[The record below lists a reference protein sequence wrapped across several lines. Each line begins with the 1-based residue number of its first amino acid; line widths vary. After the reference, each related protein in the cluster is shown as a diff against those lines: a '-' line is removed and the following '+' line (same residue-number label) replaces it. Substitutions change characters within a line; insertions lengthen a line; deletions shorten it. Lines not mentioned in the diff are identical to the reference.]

1 MNIPWFN
8 SINAV
13 NVLILYFGNHSF
25 YTLSGYRKRRRLH
38 KRFVYQYL
46 FCFGWQKYE
55 DKYKSLDHK
64 MKLYKLYTHTKS
76 YKGMYIFHGLELG
89 YDMEISIYCLL
100 NMAKG
105 VTILIFMPP
114 FSPITYRRQLSR
126 QWSILAI
133 IW

>member
-1 MNIPWFN
+1 MC
-8 SINAV
+8 
-13 NVLILYFGNHSF
+13 
-25 YTLSGYRKRRRLH
+25 
-38 KRFVYQYL
+38 L
-46 FCFGWQKYE
+46 FCILVTIRFTHCQVIEKEEDWIKDLFTNIYYVLVDKKYE

-105 VTILIFMPP
+105 VTIVIFMPS
-114 FSPITYRRQLSR
+114 FSPSTYRRQLSR